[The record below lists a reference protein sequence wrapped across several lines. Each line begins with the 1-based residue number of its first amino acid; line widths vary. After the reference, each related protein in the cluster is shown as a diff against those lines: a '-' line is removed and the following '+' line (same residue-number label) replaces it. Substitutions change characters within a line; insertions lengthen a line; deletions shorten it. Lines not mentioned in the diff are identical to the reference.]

1 MAAKTKKL
9 SEGTVGDG
17 NAGLGSQFT
26 AIAHNMV
33 KPGGHIALFL
43 PLSAMLGGSNSPSA
57 KSWMKLR
64 GLLAEQYND
73 IIVVSIAQ
81 NKDIDSS
88 FSSDTGIAEA
98 IILARRLAHGERQRL
113 RAHFVNLNDRPPD
126 KLAAQETAKSIKRAI
141 AGLTQPGTYSDIRIG
156 DRSVG
161 TVQLRTINPT
171 EKWTTVRI
179 ADLGLVHTAEEMAR
193 GKADFA
199 SAQGACVYSQ

>member
-1 MAAKTKKL
+1 MVLGATEERRAIEVDMPQLSQSLVIMNPPFTTPTNHAADHAKPGNPAFAAFNTTQAEQKAMAAKTKKL
-9 SEGTVGDG
+9 SKGTIGDG

-88 FSSDTGIAEA
+88 FSSRHRHSRGNHPRPSTGTW
-98 IILARRLAHGERQRL
+98 R
-113 RAHFVNLNDRPPD
+113 
-126 KLAAQETAKSIKRAI
+126 ETATK
-141 AGLTQPGTYSDIRIG
+141 GPFCQPS
-156 DRSVG
+156 
-161 TVQLRTINPT
+161 
-171 EKWTTVRI
+171 
-179 ADLGLVHTAEEMAR
+179 
-193 GKADFA
+193 
-199 SAQGACVYSQ
+199 